1 MGNVKPQVGDFPGP
15 VVQDPP
21 SAAVDADLLPGQGA
35 KIPHAERQLSPG
47 STTREKPRDTT
58 KTPAFHN
65 QDRVHSRKQINILK
79 GKKQSGTMGH

>member
-35 KIPHAERQLSPG
+35 ERQLSPG
-47 STTREKPRDTT
+47 STSREKPRDTT
-58 KTPAFHN
+58 KDPAFHN

-79 GKKQSGTMGH
+79 GKKQSGTVGH